1 MDKEKKVKIIEEKK
15 KKVNSFINEF
25 KIFISRGNVI
35 DLAVGVIVGG
45 AFSKIVTSLVNDI
58 LTPFIGILIG
68 GKDLS
73 NLSLKIGDA
82 NIAYGAF
89 IQNIIDFLIIA
100 FCIFISIKF
109 INRIFLKSKEEKKE
123 EKKEEPPKKSEEVI
137 LLEEIRD
144 LLKKQKKSSKWTLFI
159 IPLIHLLIYQ

>member
-1 MDKEKKVKIIEEKK
+1 MDKGKKAKIIEEEK
-15 KKVNSFINEF
+15 KKVNNFISEF

-73 NLSLKIGDA
+73 DLSLKIGDA

-100 FCIFISIKF
+100 FCIFIFIKF

-123 EKKEEPPKKSEEVI
+123 EKKDEPPKKSDEVI

>member
-1 MDKEKKVKIIEEKK
+1 MDKGKKVKIIEEEK
-15 KKVNSFINEF
+15 KKVNNFISEF

-100 FCIFISIKF
+100 FCIFIFIKF

-123 EKKEEPPKKSEEVI
+123 EKKDEPPKKSDEVI

>member
-100 FCIFISIKF
+100 FCIFIFIKF

-123 EKKEEPPKKSEEVI
+123 EKKDEPPKKSDEVI

-144 LLKKQKKSSKWTLFI
+144 LLKKQKKSSK
-159 IPLIHLLIYQ
+159 